1 MLQDEYLK
9 ARFGQGSEVFE
20 LSNAMETSSFS
31 RTGRL
36 MDWLTLNVRIGD
48 MGAIVLGGY
57 SQVRYLMDKKGMTK
71 EQAFKQ
77 FRKDTADSQQ
87 FSSTSSLSDLQ
98 NYARKML

>member
-48 MGAIVLGGY
+48 MGAII
-57 SQVRYLMDKKGMTK
+57 
-71 EQAFKQ
+71 
-77 FRKDTADSQQ
+77 
-87 FSSTSSLSDLQ
+87 
-98 NYARKML
+98 